1 MVKKTVCSFCRSE
14 IEFGRGTMRIL
25 NDGTILIFC
34 SVKCKVA
41 MLDHKKNPR
50 KTKWTKIYGTQ

>member
-1 MVKKTVCSFCRSE
+1 MVKKQVCSFCRRD

-25 NDGTILIFC
+25 NDGTILVFC

-41 MLDHKKNPR
+41 MIGHKKNPR
-50 KTKWTKIYGTQ
+50 KTKWTRIYGTD

>member
-1 MVKKTVCSFCRSE
+1 MHV
-14 IEFGRGTMRIL
+14 M
-25 NDGTILIFC
+25 NDGTILVFC

-41 MLDHKKNPR
+41 MMEHKKNPR